1 MRRIAVVYDM
11 GAADVVEIAAALEG
25 LAEPIFVCPDSELGE
40 QPTELMAELGRL
52 CDIRGL
58 DLGRAAAKVREQ
70 RPDGIVTFTD
80 YQLETTGALA
90 AELDLPFHSPELVR
104 KLTHKHLQREVLN
117 GCGASAVPARLV
129 TGEDSAQR
137 AMAEVGLPAVFKPDV
152 GTGSRSTYRISSYDD
167 LVAACRSEFPGP
179 AESGAPR
186 RAAAT
191 EAFVLEKE
199 LPGVVDTAPW
209 GDYVSVESAVFDGA
223 ITHLTVT
230 GKFPLAPPF
239 REAGSFLPAALREED
254 EKSVLDVATRA
265 LTALGVRT
273 GVCHTEVKLTPSG
286 PQVIEVNGR
295 LGGLVNALLARATG
309 VDVIRLAAGIALG
322 DGEATK
328 AVDHIAYE
336 RIAFIFARVPP
347 LEARRVAEVSGLEQL
362 RRLPGVSRVVLK
374 RGAGHSIDW
383 RTGRLGQVYVCFGAT
398 ETHEAL
404 ASLLDEMTDV
414 VKVRYEPR
422 YPPPIN

>member
-25 LAEPIFVCPDSELGE
+25 LAEPIFVCPDSEFGE
-40 QPTELMAELGRL
+40 QPAELMAELGRL
-52 CDIRGL
+52 CDISGL
-58 DLGRAAAKVREQ
+58 DLGRAAAKVRAE

-90 AELDLPFHSPELVR
+90 ARLDLPFHSPELVR

-129 TGEDSAQR
+129 TGEDSAR
-137 AMAEVGLPAVFKPDV
+137 LAVAEVGLPAVFKPDV
-152 GTGSRSTYRISSYDD
+152 GTGSRSTYRISSHDD
-167 LVAACRSEFPGP
+167 LVAACRSEFSGP
-179 AESGAPR
+179 AASG
-186 RAAAT
+186 AT
-191 EAFVLEKE
+191 EAFVLERE
-199 LPGVVDTAPW
+199 LQGVAATAPW

-254 EKSVLDVATRA
+254 QKSVLDVATRA

-309 VDVIRLAAGIALG
+309 VDVLRLAAGIALG
-322 DGEATK
+322 DAEATK
-328 AVDHIAYE
+328 AVDNIAYE
-336 RIAFIFARVPP
+336 RIAFIHARVPP

-362 RRLPGVSRVVLK
+362 QRLPGISRVVLK
-374 RGAGHSIDW
+374 RGAGHSTDW
-383 RTGRLGQVYVCFGAT
+383 RAGRLAHVYICFGAT

-404 ASLLDEMTDV
+404 AALLDEMADV
-414 VKVRYEPR
+414 VKVRYESAISATDLEEIP
-422 YPPPIN
+422 

>member
-1 MRRIAVVYDM
+1 M
-11 GAADVVEIAAALEG
+11 EIAAALEG
-25 LAEPIFVCPDSELGE
+25 LAEPIFVCPDSQFGE

-52 CDIRGL
+52 CDISGL
-58 DLGRAAAKVREQ
+58 DLGRAATKVRAE
-70 RPDGIVTFTD
+70 RPDAIVTFTD

-129 TGEDSAQR
+129 TGEDSAR
-137 AMAEVGLPAVFKPDV
+137 LAVAEVGLPAVFKPDV

-179 AESGAPR
+179 AAS
-186 RAAAT
+186 AAA
-191 EAFVLEKE
+191 EAFVLERE
-199 LPGVVDTAPW
+199 LQGVVDAAPW

-239 REAGSFLPAALREED
+239 REAGSFLPAALPEED

-322 DGEATK
+322 DEEAMK
-328 AVDHIAYE
+328 AVANIAYE
-336 RIAFIFARVPP
+336 RIAFIYARVPP

-362 RRLPGVSRVVLK
+362 QRLPGISRVVLK

-383 RTGRLGQVYVCFGAT
+383 RAGRLGQVYVCFGAT

-422 YPPPIN
+422 YPPLID

>member
-1 MRRIAVVYDM
+1 
-11 GAADVVEIAAALEG
+11 
-25 LAEPIFVCPDSELGE
+25 
-40 QPTELMAELGRL
+40 
-52 CDIRGL
+52 
-58 DLGRAAAKVREQ
+58 
-70 RPDGIVTFTD
+70 
-80 YQLETTGALA
+80 ETTGALA

-129 TGEDSAQR
+129 TGEDSAR
-137 AMAEVGLPAVFKPDV
+137 LAVAEVGLPAVFKPDV
-152 GTGSRSTYRISSYDD
+152 GTGSRSAYRISSYDD
-167 LVAACRSEFPGP
+167 LVAAWRSEFPGP
-179 AESGAPR
+179 AESAS
-186 RAAAT
+186 A
-191 EAFVLEKE
+191 EAFVFERE
-199 LPGVVDTAPW
+199 LRGVVDTAPW

-322 DGEATK
+322 DEEATK
-328 AVDHIAYE
+328 SVDNIVYE
-336 RIAFIFARVPP
+336 RVAFIYARVPP

-362 RRLPGVSRVVLK
+362 RRLPGISRVVL
-374 RGAGHSIDW
+374 RHGAGHSIDW